1 MKTLLTCLLA
11 VFVFDASAQRNAQI
25 TVKATE
31 NANATLSFM
40 LERVRFHE
48 TLGVGL
54 ADTQLDPVGVLD
66 LGEEKEATIPLEMD
80 QPALVRLAISPKN
93 AASNVNAAGAR
104 QGSRTQFLY
113 MEPGDE
119 LTIAVGNDNALT
131 FQGKNAARQE
141 FLQAYFLDNHYQYLP
156 AFEFNPRKIDNAAIM
171 QQSDSLAKLRTAKY
185 EEFKATHPVDEAFD
199 SFVKATT
206 HVESYLMQAIVKDRE
221 IRRNKA
227 MKMTATQ
234 RGELSAITRDNFK
247 LFPDAALLSPSYR
260 KELREWILIPVNEKF
275 PAAEADSQALSPPA
289 LSAAYQA
296 SREKLS
302 DFPKQQEYL
311 ATYWLNYATTALPS
325 VAEAKQLL
333 LDFAQRYPDLEAKT
347 YFTKLIA
354 TKEKLEKGQ
363 PAPDFTLLDKDSNT
377 VSLSSLRGKPL
388 AVAFAFNLKQHEPTL
403 KLLEEANG
411 GKVRFVYVSVA
422 SGIPFRTWKDYVEVR
437 PNALHLYASDEK
449 IEKLKAT
456 YAIEPRFPFMV
467 IDAAGRIVNR
477 WIPQEFPDNPTL
489 QKELRNAMGK

>member
-11 VFVFDASAQRNAQI
+11 VFVFDASAQRTTRI
-25 TVKATE
+25 TVKASE
-31 NANATLSFM
+31 NANAVLVLT

-54 ADTQLDPVGVLD
+54 AETQLDPVGVFD
-66 LGEEKEATIPLEMD
+66 LSVEKGATIPLEID
-80 QPALVRLAISPKN
+80 QPALVRMAISPKN
-93 AASNVNAAGAR
+93 TASNANPDGAR
-104 QGSRTQFLY
+104 DGSRTQSLY
-113 MEPGDE
+113 LEPGDE

-156 AFEFNPRKIDNAAIM
+156 AFNFNPRKIDNAAIV

-199 SFVKATT
+199 SFVQATT
-206 HVESYLMQAIVKDRE
+206 HTESYLMRAVVKDRE

-227 MKMTATQ
+227 MKMTAAQ

-260 KELREWILIPVNEKF
+260 KELREWILIPVHEKF
-275 PAAEADSQALSPPA
+275 PAAEADGQAISPPA

-296 SREKLS
+296 SDEKLR
-302 DFPKQQEYL
+302 DYPKQHEYL
-311 ATYWLNYATTALPS
+311 LTYWLNYAATALPS
-325 VAEAKQLL
+325 VAEAKRLL
-333 LDFAQRYPDLEAKT
+333 PDFAQRYPKSEAKD
-347 YFTKLIA
+347 YFTKIIA

-363 PAPDFTLLDKDSNT
+363 SAPDFTLLDKDSSA

-403 KLLEEANG
+403 KLLEEAKG
-411 GKVRFVYVSVA
+411 DSALFVYVSVA
-422 SGIPFRTWKDYVEVR
+422 PGIPFGTWKKYVEER
-437 PNALHLYASDEK
+437 PHALHLYASDEE

-477 WIPQEFPDNPTL
+477 WIPQEFPNNPTL
-489 QKELRNAMGK
+489 QKELRSAMGR